1 MCIGKDVATT
11 ARCGPSRLCLM
22 FAFVVA
28 ALFSGCSRFALPAI
42 DPNGSRIFLP
52 PPNSTQLQLPRLHTG
67 DNFLPDAAYTTP
79 PTPPP
84 CVDGSGNSICNLFDR
99 KGGLANRL
107 HSGKPGKAGELQL
120 TPLIVVA
127 PVDGEVTLLAGVC
140 GKDGHY
146 VTRQPLEW
154 MLSPESVGTFIDVG
168 DDRPGKLARL
178 FYHKDPKVE
187 KLDVDFARGRTSSKP
202 TVITKGSPQ
211 CADDIQVK
219 EGQTWLSI
227 SSPSEGVS
235 RITALAPDSEIWD
248 QRRQTATIHWV
259 DARWV
264 FPPIPLPAARGEVVD
279 IFTRV
284 TRADDL
290 VPAVDWIVKYT
301 IIDPAVAR
309 FDTIPPADGSVV
321 AVRVNQDGKAPVRI
335 VAGPAGRGTSPVLI
349 DVIRPAVPTDNLPEL
364 RLGGG
369 QTIVSFTA
377 PVLVLEGTGPE
388 VAGPGQEL
396 RYVASMGNAGDT
408 DIANTTLTARIP
420 DGWTLAR
427 APSPQPTTITPTYLV
442 WEQGILPTGEQLD
455 VNVDL
460 IAGRANSYNVVFEAR
475 GEPNLT
481 AEKSFPVEVVSSSIE
496 ARFAP
501 SGGITQAEI
510 GESITCEV
518 DVRNTGATALN
529 NVTLAIET
537 DQGLTGIDKLG
548 QPSTFLEQNVGV
560 ILPGQTKSAGIALQV
575 QREGELEAT
584 LKVIANQTVLA
595 TRSFSIAG
603 IRPRPKTSDIGASIR
618 FVDDTSEFAV
628 GDSPTA
634 IIRVENPG
642 ETRLSDIQ
650 VNIEIPPTLEF
661 SQVDRATASENRFNF
676 QLSAPQTGIWTPF
689 DLLPAPDANSGA
701 PFREMKLQFK
711 CLGPTE
717 QGSVQ
722 VRATAQEGVEQTAS
736 APFRVR
742 AGIQPPSGNGGN
754 NTPPRQGTW
763 NVSLRDSPDPVVVGR
778 DIRYFLVIENQQNQG
793 DSDVEIFLTIPDG
806 IDIQSVSSD
815 GVQLP
820 IRTPDSDRRI
830 RTLPVVNYVRSG
842 DLLYYTI
849 VVKPRVVDTLVLRA
863 SVRSRNIQAPVGSD
877 VSTTVIAR

>member
-11 ARCGPSRLCLM
+11 ARCGQSRLCLT

-42 DPNGSRIFLP
+42 DPTGSRIFLP
-52 PPNSTQLQLPRLHTG
+52 APNSTQLQLPRLHTG
-67 DNFLPDAAYTTP
+67 ENFLPDAAYTTP

-84 CVDGSGNSICNLFDR
+84 CLDGSGNSICNLFDH
-99 KGGLANRL
+99 KCDLAKRL
-107 HSGKPGKAGELQL
+107 QSGKPGKSGELQL
-120 TPLIVVA
+120 TPLVVVA

-211 CADDIQVK
+211 CTDDIPVK

-235 RITALAPDSEIWD
+235 RVTALAPDSEIWD
-248 QRRQTATIHWV
+248 QRRQTAIIHWV
-259 DARWV
+259 DAQWQ
-264 FPPIPLPAARGEVVD
+264 FPPIPPPAARGDAIDV
-279 IFTRV
+279 FTRV
-284 TRADDL
+284 TRADNL
-290 VPAVDWIVKYT
+290 VPAVGWIVKYT
-301 IIDPAVAR
+301 ILNPAAAR
-309 FDTIPPADGSVV
+309 FDTIPPADGNVV

-335 VAGPAGRGTSPVLI
+335 VAGPSGRGTSPVLI
-349 DVIRPAVPTDNLPEL
+349 DVIRPAIPTDNLPEL
-364 RLGGG
+364 RLAGG
-369 QTIVSFTA
+369 QTIVTFTA

-408 DIANTTLTARIP
+408 DIANTVLTARIP

-427 APSPQPTTITPTYLV
+427 PPSPEPTTTTPTYLV

-481 AEKSFPVEVVSSSIE
+481 AEKSLPIEVVSSSIE

-501 SGGITQAEI
+501 SGGISQAEI
-510 GESITCEV
+510 GESITCEI
-518 DVRNTGATALN
+518 DVRNTGTTALN

-537 DQGLTGIDKLG
+537 DQGLTGIDKEG
-548 QPSTFLEQNVGV
+548 QPSTFLEQTVGV
-560 ILPGQTKSAGIALQV
+560 ILPGQTKSVGIALQV
-575 QREGELEAT
+575 QREGQLDAT
-584 LKVIANQTVLA
+584 LKVIANQAVLA

-603 IRPRPKTSDIGASIR
+603 IRPRPKTPDIGVTVR
-618 FVDDTSEFAV
+618 FEEDASEFTV
-628 GDSPTA
+628 GDTPTA
-634 IIRVENPG
+634 IITVENPG

-650 VNIEIPPTLEF
+650 VKIDIPPTLEF
-661 SQVDRATASENRFNF
+661 SKVDPATFRENRFNF
-676 QLSAPQTGIWTPF
+676 QSSAPQTGIWTPF
-689 DLLPAPDANSGA
+689 DMLPAPDANSGA
-701 PFREMKLQFK
+701 PFRQMKLQFN

-722 VRATAQEGVEQTAS
+722 VRATAQEGVQQTAS
-736 APFRVR
+736 VPFRVR
-742 AGIQPPSGNGGN
+742 AGIQPPAIGGS
-754 NTPPRQGTW
+754 NTPPPQGTW
-763 NVSLRDSPDPVVVGR
+763 NVLLRDSPDPVIIGR
-778 DIRYFLVIENQQNQG
+778 TITYSLIIENQQNRG

-806 IDIQSVSSD
+806 IEIQSVSSD

-820 IRTPDSDRRI
+820 TRTPDSDRRI

-842 DLLYYTI
+842 DILNYTI
-849 VVKPRVVDTLVLRA
+849 RVTPRVSVDSLRLRA
-863 SVRSRNIQAPVGSD
+863 SIRSRNIPTPVGSD
-877 VSTTVIAR
+877 VSTTVIPR